1 MLRGSGRPLFARERR
16 RAALAGARA
25 RLLETHA
32 CQFVGALV
40 EHVAGMAAHPMP
52 ADSMTFQQGI
62 EPLPE
67 IDIPDRL
74 PIGGAPAVALP
85 LVDPRQDTIAQI
97 LAGGVNV
104 DETGP

>member
-1 MLRGSGRPLFARERR
+1 MQAGIPEGAPDEQMLRGSGRPLFARERR

-25 RLLETHA
+25 RLLETYA

-52 ADSMTFQQGI
+52 ADPMTCQQRI

-74 PIGGAPAVALP
+74 PVGGGAGAV
-85 LVDPRQDTIAQI
+85 VPR
-97 LAGGVNV
+97 G
-104 DETGP
+104 